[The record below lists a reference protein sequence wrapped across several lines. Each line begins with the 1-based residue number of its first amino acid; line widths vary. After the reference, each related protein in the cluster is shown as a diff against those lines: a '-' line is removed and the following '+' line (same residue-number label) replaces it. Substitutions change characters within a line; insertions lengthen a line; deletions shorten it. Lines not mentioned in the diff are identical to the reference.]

1 MFFPPKYLQDYVSY
15 SRTHPVMRKEEE
27 ENIEVFSERVR
38 SVFAE
43 ALNVE
48 KTEFTAVD
56 VAEYRKRLK
65 VSREQSR
72 TG

>member
-1 MFFPPKYLQDYVSY
+1 MQ
-15 SRTHPVMRKEEE
+15 KEEE
-27 ENIEVFSERVR
+27 ENTEVFSERVR